1 MTEDYGF
8 GYGSIFKDGAL
19 YIKHENDNAW
29 SLYIVGTGNDMN
41 GNDEVYAMKINGT
54 ASYVDATQANSYS
67 VKLQNNLFSR
77 KTIVKH

>member
-1 MTEDYGF
+1 M
-8 GYGSIFKDGAL
+8 I
-19 YIKHENDNAW
+19 
-29 SLYIVGTGNDMN
+29 